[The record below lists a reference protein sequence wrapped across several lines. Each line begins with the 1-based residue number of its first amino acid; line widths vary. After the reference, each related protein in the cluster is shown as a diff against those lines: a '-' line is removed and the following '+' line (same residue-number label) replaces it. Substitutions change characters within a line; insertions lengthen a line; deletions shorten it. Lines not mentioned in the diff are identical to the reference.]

1 MKASCS
7 MFGQIRK
14 FIPRAG
20 FERIVKEPKTG
31 HRSQSAIKNSVL
43 LRRLNGLNHSR
54 RRRKHFTGS
63 TLPGRLNS
71 CAEQHA
77 RVGDIP

>member
-7 MFGQIRK
+7 MFGQILK

-31 HRSQSAIKNSVL
+31 HRSQSASTRSMRRR
-43 LRRLNGLNHSR
+43 LRRQFMPAALSSMHGWAISH
-54 RRRKHFTGS
+54 KT
-63 TLPGRLNS
+63 PGNS
-71 CAEQHA
+71 AS
-77 RVGDIP
+77 